1 MFDLASFIEAAG
13 YAGVTAIIFAETGLF
28 FGFFLPGDSLLFTA
42 GILASQGFFNIWL
55 LSALTTTAA
64 IVGDSVGYWPGAKAG
79 PLIFTRPDSFWFSQE
94 RVRVAER
101 FFGRFGPISI
111 VVARF
116 LPVVRTFVPV
126 IAGVAGMRYRTF
138 FVYNVVGAFLWAFGI
153 PVLGYYA
160 GNAIPGIE
168 RYLIPIVALIVLSSL
183 IPLGYEVL
191 KRRMRG

>member
-64 IVGDSVGYWPGAKAG
+64 IVGDSVGYWTGAKAG